1 MRCRAGFTLVE
12 VLVALVVAV
21 AAMTLLSQGFMTG
34 ARASTSSQFS
44 TRAAILAQRVL
55 TDFETGQL
63 SAGSGQNGSFDDEPD
78 FSFESKS
85 ETGEVAGLVKL
96 TITVKWQER
105 NQDRTYVLTR
115 LLRERTTTGTT
126 TGTTTT
132 TTPNGTTPR

>member
-1 MRCRAGFTLVE
+1 ME

-21 AAMTLLSQGFMTG
+21 AALTLLSQGFMTG

-44 TRAAILAQRVL
+44 TRAALLAQRVM

-63 SAGSGQNGSFDDEPD
+63 SLSSSQNGQFDDEPD
-78 FSFESKS
+78 FSFQSKS
-85 ETGEVAGLVKL
+85 DTGEVTGLVKL

-105 NQDRTYVLTR
+105 NQDRTFVLTR
-115 LLRERTTTGTT
+115 LMRERTTTAPT
-126 TGTTTT
+126 TTTT

>member
-1 MRCRAGFTLVE
+1 VE

-21 AAMTLLSQGFMTG
+21 AALTLLSQGFMTG

-44 TRAAILAQRVL
+44 TRAALLAQRVM

-63 SAGSGQNGSFDDEPD
+63 SLSSSQNGQFDDEPD
-78 FSFESKS
+78 FSFQSKS
-85 ETGEVAGLVKL
+85 DTGEVTGLVKL

-105 NQDRTYVLTR
+105 NQDRTFVLTR
-115 LLRERTTTGTT
+115 LMRERTTTAPT
-126 TGTTTT
+126 TTTT

>member
-1 MRCRAGFTLVE
+1 ME

-21 AAMTLLSQGFMTG
+21 AALTLLSQGFMTG

-44 TRAAILAQRVL
+44 TRAALLAQRVM

-63 SAGSGQNGSFDDEPD
+63 SLSSSQNGQFDDEPD

-85 ETGEVAGLVKL
+85 DTGEVTGLVKL

-105 NQDRTYVLTR
+105 NQDRTFVLMR
-115 LLRERTTTGTT
+115 LMRERTTTAP
-126 TGTTTT
+126 TTTT

>member
-1 MRCRAGFTLVE
+1 MKRGGFTLVE

-21 AAMTLLSQGFMTG
+21 AAMTLLSQGFATG

-63 SAGSGQNGSFDDEPD
+63 SSSSSQSGKFDDEED
-78 FSFESKS
+78 FSYETKS
-85 ETGEVAGLVKL
+85 ETGEVTGLVKL

-115 LLRERTTTGTT
+115 LLRERTI

>member
-1 MRCRAGFTLVE
+1 MKRDGFTLVE

-21 AAMTLLSQGFMTG
+21 AALTLLSQGFMTG

-44 TRAAILAQRVL
+44 TRAALLAQRVM

-63 SAGSGQNGSFDDEPD
+63 SLSSSQNGQFDDEPD
-78 FSFESKS
+78 FSFQSKS
-85 ETGEVAGLVKL
+85 DTGEVTGLVKL

-105 NQDRTYVLTR
+105 NQDRTFVLTR
-115 LLRERTTTGTT
+115 LMRERTTTAPTT
-126 TGTTTT
+126 TTTT

>member
-1 MRCRAGFTLVE
+1 MKRDGFTLVE

-21 AAMTLLSQGFMTG
+21 AALTLLSQGFMTG

-44 TRAAILAQRVL
+44 TRAALLAQRVM

-63 SAGSGQNGSFDDEPD
+63 SLSSSQNGQFDDEPD

-85 ETGEVAGLVKL
+85 DTGEVTGLVKL

-105 NQDRTYVLTR
+105 NQDRTFVLTR
-115 LLRERTTTGTT
+115 LMRERTTTAPTT
-126 TGTTTT
+126 TTTT